1 MCSGLSYCDMNKLYY
16 EAKWFTIILFF
27 VAGAFF
33 GALGLFTFVFN
44 GGQVYGLQK
53 VHPPK
58 NPKYPFINPLL
69 AIADEGGQNF
79 LTNLSLESRLNAAA
93 GFAKNK
99 ALANSGFYFRDIE
112 DGRWVDINAS
122 QTFAP
127 GRFLK
132 MPLMIAFFKQAE
144 TDPGILDKL
153 VLYTGTSTSELQVDS
168 VVSPEEGQTYSVS
181 DLIRESVLAD
191 DNHTA
196 EILLNLVDKKELA
209 DIYSELGMNFLEDKN
224 SADHISIKQY
234 TLFFRVLYDATYL
247 SREMSNTAL
256 ALLSDTP
263 RTIGFATS
271 LPNDI
276 PIAHRY
282 HTQKLSDG
290 KIEVSDCGVVY
301 YPDHPYE
308 LCISLIGPD
317 QSATDR
323 AIDAMS
329 QVIYQDMKNRHVS
342 T

>member
-1 MCSGLSYCDMNKLYY
+1 MNKLYY

-44 GGQVYGLQK
+44 GGQIYGLQK

-58 NPKYPFINPLL
+58 DPNYPFINPLL

-79 LTNLSLESRLNAAA
+79 LTNLSLENKLNAAA
-93 GFAKNK
+93 GFSRNPD
-99 ALANSGFYFRDIE
+99 LVNSGFYFRDIE
-112 DGRWVDINAS
+112 DGRWVEISAS
-122 QTFAP
+122 HTFTP

-144 TDPGILDKL
+144 TDPQILDRMI
-153 VLYTGTSTSELQVDS
+153 VYTGTSTPELQADG
-168 VVSPEEGQTYSVS
+168 VVLPEAGQAYSIS
-181 DLIRESVLAD
+181 GLIRESVLAD

-196 EILLNLVDKKELA
+196 EILLNVVDKKELA
-209 DIYSELGMNFLEDKN
+209 SIYSELGMNFLEETN
-224 SADHISIKQY
+224 AADHISIKQY

-247 SREMSNTAL
+247 SRKMSNAAL
-256 ALLSDTP
+256 TLLSDTP
-263 RTIGFATS
+263 RTIGFAAS

-282 HTQKLSDG
+282 HTQKLPDG
-290 KIEVSDCGVVY
+290 KVEISDCGIIY

-308 LCISLIGPD
+308 LCISLTGPD
-317 QSATDR
+317 QQTTDR